1 MASVSTYLNFAGQT
15 EEAFA
20 FYKSVFGTEYDNG
33 IMRFGDA
40 PPMEGQPEMPEDEK
54 NLVMNVGMRITG
66 GHVLMG
72 SDVPPSMSSG
82 FVMGTNTYICLMPDS
97 RAEADRLFAALSEG
111 GKVEMA
117 MADMF
122 WGDYYGAFTDRFGV
136 QWMVST
142 SAKE

>member
-1 MASVSTYLNFAGQT
+1 MAGVSTYLNFAGQT

-20 FYKSVFGTEYDNG
+20 FYKSVFGTDYDNL
-33 IMRFGDA
+33 MRFGDM
-40 PPMEGQPEMPEDEK
+40 PPTEGQPELPEDEK
-54 NLVMNVGMRITG
+54 DLILNIGMRITG
-66 GHVLMG
+66 DHVLMG

-82 FVMGTNTYICLMPDS
+82 FVMGTNTYICLMPDT
-97 RAEADRLFAALSEG
+97 RADADRLFAALSEG

-122 WGDYYGAFTDRFGV
+122 WGDYYGAFMDKFGV
-136 QWMVST
+136 QWMIST